1 MRQEQSLQLRLQV
14 DVTGGFATPACI
26 AAIDGASAIGRNEVY
41 PIPDPLIE
49 ETFAEGGV
57 SQPAGSVD
65 GVAVT
70 AGDTGDDS
78 GGGARRLQQAGTTSG
93 TKGQRRSLAN
103 EVWHNEGGSQM
114 SVKAL
119 ACRPL
124 QTPSMASALADHHRF
139 HLCMQAVDRRLR
151 RLF

>member
-1 MRQEQSLQLRLQV
+1 MQLRVQV

-57 SQPAGSVD
+57 SQPASSVD
-65 GVAVT
+65 GAAVA
-70 AGDTGDDS
+70 AGDTEDDS

-103 EVWHNEGGSQM
+103 EVWHIDHKCAPKPLHAGP
-114 SVKAL
+114 
-119 ACRPL
+119 CR
-124 QTPSMASALADHHRF
+124 SSSIASAHAGG
-139 HLCMQAVDRRLR
+139 
-151 RLF
+151 